1 MNNTFKSDQ
10 LKSFAQEILGKAGLS
25 ISESDIVAES
35 LIEAELRGLGSHGL
49 TRLRTY
55 SKRVKTKVVSANVEP
70 VILNSSKTALLVEGC
85 NGMGA
90 SIGSKVMQICI
101 DRAKEYG
108 TCFATVNRGNHFGIA
123 AYFTM
128 QAARQ
133 NMIGIAMSN
142 APASVVPTGGKKP
155 MLGTNPLSVAIPAGK
170 YPPLVLDMACS
181 VVAQGKVI
189 LAANEG
195 KDSIPPGWAVDENGE
210 MTTDPQTALRGA
222 MLPFGGPKGYAIAFI
237 VDILCSVLSGALNS
251 TRIRSY
257 WNNFKE
263 PQDLGYFFGALN
275 IESFLD
281 IDSFKNRM
289 DSLFEEMKSCPPAR
303 GYDQVYI
310 PGELEYLKCEEAKKS
325 GIQLGVT
332 VVEDLKKLGNEYGV
346 HFCSDKSL

>member
-1 MNNTFKSDQ
+1 MNNTFKQEQ
-10 LKSFAQEILGKAGLS
+10 LKTFTQEILEKAGLS
-25 ISESDIVAES
+25 TKEAVIVSES

-70 VILNSSKTALLVEGC
+70 VILNTSKTALLVDGC

-90 SIGSKVMQICI
+90 SIGSMVMQQCI

-108 TCFATVNRGNHFGIA
+108 TCFATVNRGNHFGIG

-128 QAARQ
+128 QAAKQ

-155 MLGTNPLSVAIPAGK
+155 MLGTNPLSIAIPAGK

-189 LAANEG
+189 LAAKEK
-195 KDSIPPGWAVDENGE
+195 KDSIPAGWAVDENGD
-210 MTTDPQTALRGA
+210 MTTDPETALKGA

-237 VDILCSVLSGALNS
+237 VDILTSALSGALNS
-251 TRIRSY
+251 TKIRSY
-257 WNNFKE
+257 WTNFKE
-263 PQDLGYFFGALN
+263 PQDLGYFFGAFDVA
-275 IESFLD
+275 SFLD
-281 IDSFKNRM
+281 IDSFKERI
-289 DSLFEEMKSCPPAR
+289 DGFFEEMKACPPAKGFDR
-303 GYDQVYI
+303 VYI
-310 PGELEYLKCEEAKKS
+310 PGEIEYLRSEEAKKN
-325 GIQLGVT
+325 GIKLGDAVI
-332 VVEDLKKLGNEYGV
+332 EDLKSLGEEYGV
-346 HFCSDKSL
+346 KF

>member
-1 MNNTFKSDQ
+1 MNTIFKSDQ
-10 LKSFAQEILGKAGLS
+10 LKSFAQKILEKAGLS
-25 ISESDIVAES
+25 NSESNIVAES

-55 SKRVKTKVVSANVEP
+55 AKRVKTKVVSANVEP
-70 VILNSSKTALLVEGC
+70 KILNTSKTALLVDGC

-128 QAARQ
+128 QAVNQ

-155 MLGTNPLSVAIPAGK
+155 MLGTNPLSIAIPAGK

-189 LAANEG
+189 LAAKE
-195 KDSIPPGWAVDENGE
+195 KKESIPPNWAVDENGD
-210 MTTDPQTALRGA
+210 MTTDPQTALKGA

-237 VDILCSVLSGALNS
+237 VDILSSALSGALNS

-257 WNNFKE
+257 WNNFEE
-263 PQDLGYFFGALN
+263 PQDLGYFFGAFN
-275 IESFLD
+275 VESFLD

-289 DSLFEEMKSCPPAR
+289 DGLFEEMKSCPPAK

-310 PGELEYLKCEEAKKS
+310 PGELEYIRSEEAKKN
-325 GIQLGVT
+325 GIQLYDS
-332 VVEDLKKLGNEYGV
+332 VVEDLKKLGDEYGV
-346 HFCSDKSL
+346 HFI

>member
-1 MNNTFKSDQ
+1 MNNTFKPDQ
-10 LKSFAQEILGKAGLS
+10 LKAFTQEILKRAGLS
-25 ISESDIVAES
+25 ISESTIVAES

-55 SKRVKTKVVSANVEP
+55 SKRVKTKVVLANVEP
-70 VILNSSKTALLVEGC
+70 KILNTSKTALLVDGS

-90 SIGSKVMQICI
+90 AIGLKVMQLCI

-108 TCFATVNRGNHFGIA
+108 TCFASVNRGNHFGIG

-128 QAARQ
+128 HAAKQ

-155 MLGTNPLSVAIPAGK
+155 MLGTNPLSIAIPAGK

-189 LAANEG
+189 LAVNEK
-195 KDSIPPGWAVDENGE
+195 KDSIPPNWAVDENGD
-210 MTTDPQTALRGA
+210 MTTDPQTALKGA

-237 VDILCSVLSGALNS
+237 VDILASALSGALNS

-257 WNNFKE
+257 WNNFEE
-263 PQDLGYFFGALN
+263 PQDLGYFFGAFN

-281 IDSFKNRM
+281 IDSFKNKM
-289 DSLFEEMKSCPPAR
+289 DDLFDEMRSCPPAK
-303 GYDQVYI
+303 GYDRVYI
-310 PGELEYLKCEEAKKS
+310 PGELEYMKSEEAKKN
-325 GIQLGVT
+325 GIQLGET
-332 VVEDLKKLGNEYGV
+332 VVDDLTKLGEEYGV
-346 HFCSDKSL
+346 HFM